1 MSLMTRPRGNREMGE
16 GKLSMRSRLL
26 ALGVACSGL
35 LLVAGCDRAGGA
47 GPSGTGGPTP
57 AAPATAAEP
66 ADAMGGT
73 NVVAVPPDSP
83 QFKQLRVE
91 AVRRRDMV
99 TDEVVAP
106 GRIAV
111 NPNRV
116 SRVLPPV
123 QGRVLEV
130 MAKLGDF
137 VEQGQPLLSLD
148 SPDADAAVS
157 TYLQAE
163 AAERQARSALSKAET
178 DYQRTK
184 DLYEHKAAA
193 EKDFLGAQNDLAQA
207 KGNVET
213 TRAASEQ
220 ARRKLELLGLKP
232 GEFRQPT
239 LVRAPISGKVLE
251 VNVTIGEYRGA
262 VASHSDTT
270 TAPLMT
276 IADLSTV
283 WMSSDVPEPAIRF
296 IRVGEGVEIS
306 LVAFPGE
313 VLRGR
318 VARIADQLD
327 PQTRTLK
334 VHVELPNPTGRFR
347 PEMFGSIRHAGAAR
361 PLPAVP
367 LAAVV
372 QEYGRS
378 VVFVERGPGRFER
391 RVVTTGPRSGDV
403 VAVLSGLQ
411 ADERVVVDGAML
423 LRGQ

>member
-1 MSLMTRPRGNREMGE
+1 MRSWPLLLLGLACSPLWLMT
-16 GKLSMRSRLL
+16 
-26 ALGVACSGL
+26 
-35 LLVAGCDRAGGA
+35 GCERAGGGTPSA
-47 GPSGTGGPTP
+47 TPSAAASAPSG
-57 AAPATAAEP
+57 AS
-66 ADAMGGT
+66 GGT

-91 AVRRRDMV
+91 PVRLRNV
-99 TDEVVAP
+99 VADEVVAP
-106 GRIAV
+106 GRVGA

-130 MAKLGDF
+130 MVKLGDF

-157 TYLQAE
+157 GYLQAE
-163 AAERQARSALSKAET
+163 AAERQAKFALAKAET
-178 DYQRTK
+178 DYLRAK
-184 DLYEHKAAA
+184 DLYEHRAVA
-193 EKDFLGAQNDLAQA
+193 EKDVLSTQNDLAQA

-232 GEFRQPT
+232 NEFNQPT
-239 LVRAPISGKVLE
+239 LVRAPISGKILD
-251 VNVTIGEYRGA
+251 VNVTRGEYRGA

-270 TAPLMT
+270 TVPLMT

-283 WMSSDVPEPAIRF
+283 WMSSDVPEPSIRF
-296 IRVGEGVEIS
+296 IRVGEEVEITF
-306 LVAFPGE
+306 VAFPDE

-318 VARIADQLD
+318 VARIADTLD
-327 PQTRTLK
+327 PQTRTVK
-334 VHVELPNPTGRFR
+334 VHVELPNPKGRFR

-361 PLPAVP
+361 SLPVVP

-391 RVVTTGPRSGDV
+391 RQVTTGPRHGDA

-423 LRGQ
+423 LKGQ

>member
-1 MSLMTRPRGNREMGE
+1 
-16 GKLSMRSRLL
+16 MRSW
-26 ALGVACSGL
+26 SL
-35 LLVAGCDRAGGA
+35 LLCLAYGALWLMVGCERAGG
-47 GPSGTGGPTP
+47 GTPSATP
-57 AAPATAAEP
+57 SSAATTVPS
-66 ADAMGGT
+66 DAMGGT

-83 QFKQLRVE
+83 QFKQLRIE
-91 AVRRRDMV
+91 AVRLRDV
-99 TDEVVAP
+99 VADEVVAP
-106 GRIAV
+106 GRVGV

-163 AAERQARSALSKAET
+163 AARRQAKFALTKAET

-184 DLYEHKAAA
+184 DLYEHRAVA
-193 EKDFLGAQNDLAQA
+193 EKDVLGAENDLAQA
-207 KGNVET
+207 KANVET
-213 TRAASEQ
+213 SRAASEQ

-232 GEFRQPT
+232 GEFQQPT
-239 LVRAPISGKVLE
+239 VVRAPITGKILE
-251 VNVTIGEYRGA
+251 VNVTRGEYRGA

-283 WMSSDVPEPAIRF
+283 WMSSDVAEPSIRF
-296 IRVGEGVEIS
+296 IRVGEAVEIT

-318 VARIADQLD
+318 VARIADTLD

-334 VHVELPNPTGRFR
+334 VHVELPNPKGRFR
-347 PEMFGSIRHAGAAR
+347 PEMFGSIRHAGSVR
-361 PLPAVP
+361 SLPVVP
-367 LAAVV
+367 LAALV
-372 QEYGRS
+372 QEYGRN
-378 VVFVERGPGRFER
+378 VVFVELTPGRFER
-391 RVVTTGPRSGDV
+391 RQLTIGPRSGDL
-403 VAVLSGLQ
+403 VAVLGGLRV
-411 ADERVVVDGAML
+411 DERVVVDGAML
-423 LRGQ
+423 LKGQ

>member
-16 GKLSMRSRLL
+16 RRLSMRSRLL

-47 GPSGTGGPTP
+47 GPSGTGSPAA
-57 AAPATAAEP
+57 AAPAAAEP
-66 ADAMGGT
+66 SDAMGGT

-157 TYLQAE
+157 ASLQAE

-193 EKDFLGAQNDLAQA
+193 EKDFLGAQNDVAQA

-296 IRVGEGVEIS
+296 VRVGEGVEIS

-313 VLRGR
+313 VFRGR
-318 VARIADQLD
+318 VARIADSLD

-334 VHVELPNPTGRFR
+334 VHVELPNPKERFR

-361 PLPAVP
+361 SVPAVP
-367 LAAVV
+367 LAAIV

-391 RVVTTGPRSGDV
+391 RMITTGPHSGDV

-411 ADERVVVDGAML
+411 ADERVVVDGAIL
-423 LRGQ
+423 LKGQ